1 LIKTKPLQGKN
12 AASPLVVALVED
24 DRLLREEI
32 VIHLEANGFI
42 VHAVNSAAALDDVM
56 AREAIDLFVLDLN
69 LPGENGLSLSRR
81 LRQSLPTT
89 GIVIMTARVA
99 LQDRIS
105 GYQDGGADIYLTKP
119 TAPDE
124 LVLILMSL
132 GRRIK
137 KDLDT
142 DEWSLRLRDRTLLG
156 PQPGQKLRLTHREKT
171 LLLAL
176 IQAKGRT
183 LSSAVLCDLYADDD
197 SDQLMSK
204 HALEELVARLRK
216 KFKEVQTE
224 GEEAAIKSVWGQGYE
239 LCLPINL
246 A

>member
-1 LIKTKPLQGKN
+1 MIKTKPLQGKN
-12 AASPLVVALVED
+12 TASPLVVALVED

-56 AREAIDLFVLDLN
+56 AREAIDLYVLDLN

-137 KDLDT
+137 KDFDT

-156 PQPGQKLRLTHREKT
+156 PHPGQKLRLTHREKT

>member
-1 LIKTKPLQGKN
+1 MIPPKIRQGKN

-32 VIHLEANGFI
+32 VVHLQANGFI

-56 AREAIDLFVLDLN
+56 AREAIDLYVLDLN

-81 LRQSLPTT
+81 LRQSLPSA

-99 LQDRIS
+99 LQDRIT
-105 GYQDGGADIYLTKP
+105 GYQEGGADIYLTKP
-119 TAPDE
+119 AAPDE

-132 GRRIK
+132 GRRVK
-137 KDLDT
+137 KGLSS
-142 DEWSLRLRDRTLLG
+142 DEWSLNLRDRTLLG
-156 PQPGQKLRLTHREKT
+156 PHPGQKLRLTHREKT

-176 IQAKGRT
+176 IQSKGRA
-183 LSSAVLCDLYADDD
+183 LSSAVLCDLFSDDD
-197 SDQLMSK
+197 AVQIMSK

>member
-1 LIKTKPLQGKN
+1 LTKLKSSSLKTSS
-12 AASPLVVALVED
+12 SPLVVALVED

-32 VIHLEANGFI
+32 VVHLQANGFI

-56 AREAIDLFVLDLN
+56 AREAIDLYVLDLN

-81 LRQSLPTT
+81 IRQSLPAA

-99 LQDRIS
+99 LQDRIT
-105 GYQDGGADIYLTKP
+105 GYQEGGADIYLSKP

-124 LVLILMSL
+124 LVLILISL
-132 GRRIK
+132 ARRIK
-137 KDLDT
+137 KT
-142 DEWSLRLRDRTLLG
+142 AGADEWSLRLRDRTLLG
-156 PQPGQKLRLTHREKT
+156 PLPGQKLRLTHREKT

-176 IQAKGRT
+176 IQAKGRA
-183 LSSAVLCDLYADDD
+183 LSSGVLCDLYADDD
-197 SDQLMSK
+197 SEQSISK
-204 HALEELVARLRK
+204 HALEEMVARLRK
-216 KFKEVQTE
+216 KFKDVQSE
-224 GEEAAIKSVWGQGYE
+224 GDEAAIKSVWGQGYE

>member
-1 LIKTKPLQGKN
+1 MIKTKPIQGKN
-12 AASPLVVALVED
+12 NASPLVVALVED

-32 VIHLEANGFI
+32 VIHLEANGFV

-56 AREAIDLFVLDLN
+56 AREAIDLYVLDLN

-137 KDLDT
+137 KDLKT
-142 DEWSLRLRDRTLLG
+142 DEWSLRLRDRTLWG
-156 PQPGQKLRLTHREKT
+156 PHPGQKLRLTHREKT

>member
-1 LIKTKPLQGKN
+1 MIKTKPLQGKN
-12 AASPLVVALVED
+12 TASPLVVALVED

-56 AREAIDLFVLDLN
+56 AREAIDLYVLDLN

-156 PQPGQKLRLTHREKT
+156 PHPGQKLRLTHREKT

>member
-1 LIKTKPLQGKN
+1 MIKTKPLQGKN

-56 AREAIDLFVLDLN
+56 AREAIDLYVLDLN

-137 KDLDT
+137 KDLGT
-142 DEWSLRLRDRTLLG
+142 DEWSLRLRDRTLWG
-156 PQPGQKLRLTHREKT
+156 PHPGQKLRLTHREKT

>member
-1 LIKTKPLQGKN
+1 MIKPKPLQGKTL
-12 AASPLVVALVED
+12 ATPLVVALVED

-32 VIHLEANGFI
+32 VVHLQANGFI

-56 AREAIDLFVLDLN
+56 AREAIDLYVLDLN

-81 LRQSLPTT
+81 LRQSLPSA

-99 LQDRIS
+99 LQDRIT
-105 GYQDGGADIYLTKP
+105 GYQEGGADIYLTKP
-119 TAPDE
+119 AAPDE

-137 KDLDT
+137 KDLAS
-142 DEWSLRLRDRTLLG
+142 DEWSLNLRDRTLLG
-156 PQPGQKLRLTHREKT
+156 PQPGQKLRLTHREKS

-183 LSSAVLCDLYADDD
+183 LSSAVLCDLYGDDD
-197 SDQLMSK
+197 SDQIMSK

-224 GEEAAIKSVWGQGYE
+224 GEEPAIKSVWGQGYE